1 MLYDNFFIYLYHICG
16 GVIEKCFWISI
27 LLVSYMFYWLKY
39 YYIDICLLI
48 YMSWDKKEKKS
59 QIAYVFSK
67 HETKRRAFDQETQR
81 LKHDKVYREV
91 EQS

>member
-1 MLYDNFFIYLYHICG
+1 
-16 GVIEKCFWISI
+16 
-27 LLVSYMFYWLKY
+27 
-39 YYIDICLLI
+39 
-48 YMSWDKKEKKS
+48 MSWDKKEKKS